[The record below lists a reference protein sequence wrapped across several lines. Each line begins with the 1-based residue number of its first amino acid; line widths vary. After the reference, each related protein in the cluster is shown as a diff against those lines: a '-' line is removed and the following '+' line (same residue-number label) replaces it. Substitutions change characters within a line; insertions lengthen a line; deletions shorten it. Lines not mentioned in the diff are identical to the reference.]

1 MKRALCIAGYAAIAV
16 IFIRE
21 APAHGN
27 QVDAEI
33 YQAWLAIRQLDCA
46 RCHGASFEGSVGPSL
61 LESVRTR
68 DQVEFIRLIVE
79 GNAQR
84 GMPPYKSIK
93 RATDNIEGMY
103 RYFKGRA
110 EGTIWPGRLTTK

>member
-16 IFIRE
+16 IFIHE
-21 APAHGN
+21 APAQGN

-61 LESVRTR
+61 LESVRLR
-68 DQVEFIRLIVE
+68 DQAEFIRLIIE

-84 GMPPYKSIK
+84 GMPPYKSVK
-93 RATDNIEGMY
+93 RAADNVEGMY

-110 EGTIWPGRLTTK
+110 EGAIVPGTLTAK